1 MVWTRLAALAVSA
14 IVAIPAYGYVSTK
27 FDSDMLGLVAVSLL
41 LLPMFGLMR
50 CMLDPCER

>member
-14 IVAIPAYGYVSTK
+14 LVGIPTYDYVSTR

-41 LLPMFGLMR
+41 LMPVFALMR